1 MKAKS
6 KIIFRHL
13 PGLLATLILF
23 ILNLP
28 DVYAQEEYHLI
39 SESRITIEGTSNLHD
54 WETQAE
60 SIKGD
65 AQLKVEN
72 GQVES
77 IGNVKVNIPVK
88 SIESGKNIMDK
99 KTFDALKGN
108 KYPNISFVMN
118 KVETTTPDK
127 VAIVGDLNIAGVSR
141 PVEINANYS
150 IHGQTVQF
158 QGKLPVRMSQFNI
171 DPPTALF
178 GTLKTKDEVTIA
190 YKAVFT
196 RNGNE

>member
-1 MKAKS
+1 MEVKS

-13 PGLLATLILF
+13 AGLIAALILL
-23 ILNLP
+23 IMNLP
-28 DVYAQEEYHLI
+28 EVNAQEEYHLI
-39 SESRITIEGTSNLHD
+39 SGSQITIEGTSNLHD
-54 WETQAE
+54 WETHTE
-60 SIKGD
+60 SIRGD
-65 AQLKVEN
+65 AQLKVEK

-77 IGNVKVNIPVK
+77 VGDVKVNIPVK
-88 SIESGKNIMDK
+88 SIESGKNIMDN

-127 VAIVGDLNIAGVSR
+127 VSIVGNLNIAGVSH
-141 PVEINANYS
+141 PVKINADYS

-190 YKAVFT
+190 YKAVFA
-196 RNGNE
+196 RDGSN